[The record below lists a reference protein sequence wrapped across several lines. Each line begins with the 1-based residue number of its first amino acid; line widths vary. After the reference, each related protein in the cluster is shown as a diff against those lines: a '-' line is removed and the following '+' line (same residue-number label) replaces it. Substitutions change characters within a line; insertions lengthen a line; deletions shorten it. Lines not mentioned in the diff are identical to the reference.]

1 METNGR
7 LLLKKQPKSNSFLL
21 SAIGYGIF
29 LLIALAIYYKISS
42 PKIETVSSKKAD
54 NKLVLREK
62 SRQFSISKYASG
74 LPDMPVIL
82 AIYQNGNDAFYHQF
96 RSLAESYSTIN
107 NITFIMANLNLADEM
122 LVLDELRLKKT
133 IQNFDL
139 DAVPSVMFIY
149 QNKEIEKLRMQ
160 LQFTNLGSQELK
172 KRVEGL
178 INFSLQPNNK

>member
-1 METNGR
+1 
-7 LLLKKQPKSNSFLL
+7 LL
-21 SAIGYGIF
+21 SVIGYSVF
-29 LLIALAIYYKISS
+29 LLIALAIFYKSS
-42 PKIETVSSKKAD
+42 NPRIETIASKNVE

-74 LPDMPVIL
+74 LPDTPVIL
-82 AIYQNGNDAFYHQF
+82 ALYQNGNDAFYHQYKN
-96 RSLAESYSTIN
+96 LAESYSTIN
-107 NITFIMANLNLADEM
+107 NITFIMANLNIADEM
-122 LVLDELRLKKT
+122 SVIEELRLKKT

-172 KRVEGL
+172 KRVDGM
-178 INFSLQPNNK
+178 INFSLQQPKN